1 MRRREFIATLGGA
14 VAWPVVARG
23 QQPAKVWRVGYL
35 SAASPNEAEVA
46 LFDAFKVKLQELG
59 YVEGKNLRL
68 DVRRADGDIG
78 RLPTLATELVATAP
92 NAIVCGG
99 TATTAALQRAT
110 SSIPI
115 VMAAAADPLG
125 SGFIKS
131 LAKPGG
137 NITGMANL
145 AVDLAAKSLE
155 LLHVVV
161 PNAKR
166 ICALMSVGAN
176 HEAMVKEAHSAAGGL
191 GVTIIPI
198 MARSKPEDLDDAFA
212 TIHNEDC
219 DALIVLPRPVYIRNI
234 VEHVNASRLP
244 ALYNATGFVDSGGL
258 LSYSANFADLFQQA
272 AVYVDKILKG
282 ASPAD
287 LPVEQP
293 TRLELQVN
301 LKTAKALGLT
311 IPDNILVRADKVIE

>member
-1 MRRREFIATLGGA
+1 MTILRVTRREFVAALGGA
-14 VAWPVVARG
+14 AAWPVVARG

-131 LAKPGG
+131 LAQTWRQHYGDG
-137 NITGMANL
+137 QLGRRSSRQVIGAL
-145 AVDLAAKSLE
+145 ARCCSE
-155 LLHVVV
+155 
-161 PNAKR
+161 R
-166 ICALMSVGAN
+166 
-176 HEAMVKEAHSAAGGL
+176 EAHL
-191 GVTIIPI
+191 
-198 MARSKPEDLDDAFA
+198 RLDVGR
-212 TIHNEDC
+212 C
-219 DALIVLPRPVYIRNI
+219 K
-234 VEHVNASRLP
+234 S
-244 ALYNATGFVDSGGL
+244 
-258 LSYSANFADLFQQA
+258 
-272 AVYVDKILKG
+272 
-282 ASPAD
+282 
-287 LPVEQP
+287 
-293 TRLELQVN
+293 
-301 LKTAKALGLT
+301 
-311 IPDNILVRADKVIE
+311 

>member
-1 MRRREFIATLGGA
+1 MKRRAFIAGLGA
-14 VAWPVVARG
+14 TAAWPLVARA

-35 SAASPNEAEVA
+35 SPASAEEVSVAFFEAFR
-46 LFDAFKVKLQELG
+46 LKLQDLG

-68 DVRRADGDIG
+68 DVRRAEGDYT
-78 RLPTLATELVATAP
+78 RLPALAAELVSVAPDVIAATSSPA
-92 NAIVCGG
+92 
-99 TATTAALQRAT
+99 TAALQRAT

-115 VMAAAADPLG
+115 VMAAINDPIGLG
-125 SGFIKS
+125 FVKS

-137 NITGMANL
+137 NITGLSNL
-145 AVDLAAKSLE
+145 SADLTAKSFE

-166 ICALMSVGAN
+166 IAVLTSPN
-176 HEAMVKEAHSAAGGL
+176 PLHEAVVKEAYSVAGAMGL
-191 GVTIIPI
+191 TIVPV
-198 MARSKPEDLDDAFA
+198 MARTPADLNDAFTA
-212 TIHNEDC
+212 MHKETC
-219 DALIVLPRPVYIRNI
+219 DAVVVLSDPRTSRKI
-234 VEHVNASRLP
+234 VELANEWRLP
-244 ALYNATGFVDSGGL
+244 AIYQNSSFADMGGL
-258 LSYSANFADLFQQA
+258 LTYSANFPEMFRRA
-272 AVYVDKILKG
+272 AEYVDKILRG

-311 IPDNILVRADKVIE
+311 IPDSILVRADRVIE

>member
-1 MRRREFIATLGGA
+1 MTILRVTRREFVAALGGA
-14 VAWPVVARG
+14 AAWPVVARG

-198 MARSKPEDLDDAFA
+198 MARSKPEDLDDAF
-212 TIHNEDC
+212 
-219 DALIVLPRPVYIRNI
+219 IVLPRPVYIRNI